1 MQYDWGQI
9 HALAVGDSGNRDSTA
24 TPALSLKRHAACD
37 ECRKRKLKCS
47 GEATGCSRCL
57 KQSLVCHY
65 SVQKQMGRP
74 PKKRV
79 REDNDSLS
87 LFGLTSDETWLDTD
101 SSQFT
106 SSNLCP
112 EATAASDALRICA
125 PVYSAPFS
133 ISQISHRLSTDDN
146 HKHSWQL
153 NQGKFTEPVPATT
166 GPWPDFSSV
175 SAAASTPFTMPPGLS
190 HMHSPPVTPSDSDSS
205 ETQCTCLSYMYL
217 CLSHLSSLAPFPIS
231 QHTLC
236 SLFIA
241 AKTARAVIR
250 CQTCPTKFAT
260 AMQNV
265 MFTGTL
271 LNVVADAWLRVSKT
285 DAEELGKQAAPPAY
299 VAVVNKNSL
308 DSTAAWKDWLRQIVR
323 SGVIGGPADPAGS
336 VACSDSPSLLSL
348 VQELEARQRKWHLE
362 RHPQARLGDPN
373 ARSEQSIETGVDPR
387 DEQGWLCVRV
397 AKSARDVIA
406 RFEFEPHEYPDGVI
420 C

>member
-1 MQYDWGQI
+1 MPCEWSQSHIVPLD
-9 HALAVGDSGNRDSTA
+9 DSGNHGSTA
-24 TPALSLKRHAACD
+24 TSALSSKRHAACD

-47 GEATGCSRCL
+47 GEPTGCSRCS

-65 SVQKQMGRP
+65 SIQKQMGRP

-79 REDNDSLS
+79 REDSDHLS
-87 LFGLTSDETWLDTD
+87 ISGLPSDETWIDMD
-101 SSQFT
+101 RSNFASS
-106 SSNLCP
+106 SSSHCL
-112 EATAASDALRICA
+112 EATATSDAYRICA
-125 PVYSAPFS
+125 PVFSAPFS
-133 ISQISHRLSTDDN
+133 IPQGSTDDSHN
-146 HKHSWQL
+146 HSWQL
-153 NQGKFTEPVPATT
+153 NHGKVTEPVPATT

-175 SAAASTPFTMPPGLS
+175 SAATSNPFAVPPGLS
-190 HMHSPPVTPSDSDSS
+190 HMHSPPVTPSDLESP
-205 ETQCTCLSYMYL
+205 ENQCTCLSYLYL
-217 CLSHLSSLAPFPIS
+217 CLSHLSSLTPFPIS

-299 VAVVNKNSL
+299 VAAVNKNSP
-308 DSTAAWKDWLRQIVR
+308 DRTAAWKDWLHQIVR
-323 SGVIGGPADPAGS
+323 SGVIGGPVDPAGS

-348 VQELEARQRKWHLE
+348 VQEMERRQRKWHLE
-362 RHPQARLGDPN
+362 RHPQARPGSPN
-373 ARSEQSIETGVDPR
+373 AGCEQTNETGLDPR

-397 AKSARDVIA
+397 ARSAREVIS
-406 RFEFEPHEYPDGVI
+406 RFGFEPHEYPDDVVA
-420 C
+420 